1 MASIQLAYL
10 GGGSSRAPGTM
21 AAFLHNHGANFGG
34 SEVVL
39 IDLLPDRL
47 AIVERLARRMAE
59 VRGLDIRIRSTT
71 DRRAGLTDVDAVLSS
86 YRPGGFEARVL
97 DERIPLAHGVIGQE
111 TQGPGGFF
119 MALRSIHVLQGVI
132 ADLEQVAPEARIFN
146 YTNPV
151 NIVAQAATS
160 FSDIPFTSFC
170 EGTYDFPKELADA
183 AGLDRSRISARMVG
197 LNHNTWSVDSRYGD
211 APDAMPAVRQ
221 AWLGMKDEP
230 DVQPHDRRLVELAVT
245 MGAIPSQYLRYY
257 YYHDEILA
265 ELRAKPTTRSEDI
278 LASIPD
284 YWAHYTEQSLAA
296 DPVLD
301 PARSR
306 GGIFELELALDAM
319 DSYYNDLGRV
329 LPCNIPN
336 AGTPLAGFAEDLVV
350 EVFARVDR
358 DGFHAESHPPLP
370 RHVRG
375 LIELLAEH
383 QVLTAQAAWSGTRR
397 DAIRALA
404 SHPWLL
410 SLRKAEAL
418 YDEMAAAHRAHLP
431 ERLLA

>member
-1 MASIQLAYL
+1 MASIKLAYL

-39 IDLLPDRL
+39 IDLVPERL

-59 VRGLDIRIRSTT
+59 VRGLDIRITATT
-71 DRRAGLTDVDAVLSS
+71 DRRAGLRDVDAVLSS

-97 DERIPLAHGVIGQE
+97 DERLPMAHGVIGQE

-132 ADLEQVAPEARIFN
+132 EDLRAVAPNARIFN

-151 NIVAQAATS
+151 NIVAQAATM
-160 FSDIPFTSFC
+160 FTDVPFASFC

-183 AGLDRSRISARMVG
+183 AGLDRTQISARMIG
-197 LNHNTWSVDSRYGD
+197 LNHTTWSVDSRYGE
-211 APDAMPAVRQ
+211 ATDAMPAIRQ
-221 AWLGMKDEP
+221 AWQGMKDES
-230 DVQPHDRRLVELAVT
+230 DVHTHDRRFVELAVL
-245 MGAIPSQYLRYY
+245 MDALPSQYLRYFY
-257 YYHDEILA
+257 FHDEVLA
-265 ELRAKPTTRSEDI
+265 ELQAKPTTRSEDI
-278 LASIPD
+278 LAQLPD
-284 YWAHYTEQSLAA
+284 YWAHYTEQAEAA

-301 PARSR
+301 PKRSR

-336 AGTPLAGFAEDLVV
+336 VGSPLVGFPEELVV

-358 DGFHAESHPPLP
+358 AGFHAEPHPALP
-370 RHVRG
+370 HHVRG
-375 LIELLAEH
+375 LIGILGEYQILA
-383 QVLTAQAAWSGTRR
+383 AQAAWHGTRR

-404 SHPWLL
+404 SHPWLVNL
-410 SLRKAEAL
+410 LQAERL
-418 YDEMAAAHRAHLP
+418 YDEMAAAHRAYLP
-431 ERLLA
+431 ERLLS

>member
-1 MASIQLAYL
+1 MASIKLAYL
-10 GGGSSRAPGTM
+10 GGGSTRAPGTM
-21 AAFLHNHGANFGG
+21 AAFLHNHGANFRG

-39 IDLLPDRL
+39 IDLVPERL

-59 VRGLDIRIRSTT
+59 VRGLDIRISATT

-97 DERIPLAHGVIGQE
+97 DERLPLAHGVIGQE

-119 MALRSIHVLQGVI
+119 MALRSIHVLQGVVD
-132 ADLEQVAPEARIFN
+132 DLRAVAPRARIFN

-151 NIVAQAATS
+151 NIVAQAATQ
-160 FSDIPFTSFC
+160 FTEIPFASFC

-183 AGLDRSRISARMVG
+183 AGLDRSRISARMIG
-197 LNHNTWSVDSRYGD
+197 LNHTTWSVASRYGD
-211 APDAMPAVRQ
+211 ADDALPAIRQ
-221 AWLGMKDEP
+221 AWEGMRDEP
-230 DVQPHDRRLVELAVT
+230 DVHPHDRRFVELAVL
-245 MGAIPSQYLRYY
+245 MDAIPSQYLRYFY
-257 YYHDEILA
+257 FHDEVLA

-278 LASIPD
+278 LALVPD
-284 YWAHYTEQSLAA
+284 YWAHYTEQADAL

-319 DSYYNDLGRV
+319 DSFYNDLGRV

-336 AGTPLAGFAEDLVV
+336 AGSPLAGFPEELVV
-350 EVFARVDR
+350 EVFARVDAR
-358 DGFHAESHPPLP
+358 GFHAEAHPPLP
-370 RHVRG
+370 HHVRG
-375 LIELLAEH
+375 LITMLGEYQLLA
-383 QVLTAQAAWSGTRR
+383 ARAAWEGTRR

-404 SHPWLL
+404 SHPWLVNL
-410 SLRKAEAL
+410 HRAEAL
-418 YDEMAAAHRAHLP
+418 YDEMAAAHRAWLP
-431 ERLLA
+431 ERLLR